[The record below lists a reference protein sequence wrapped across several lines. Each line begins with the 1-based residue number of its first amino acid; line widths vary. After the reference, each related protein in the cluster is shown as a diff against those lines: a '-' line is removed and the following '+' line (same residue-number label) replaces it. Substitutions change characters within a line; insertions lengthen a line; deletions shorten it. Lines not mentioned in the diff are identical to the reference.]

1 MTELDAASY
10 YDTAF
15 EAAQSALVS
24 GELKEFKYLTQI
36 HKLYLELCHHLRR
49 GGSIH

>member
-15 EAAQSALVS
+15 EAAQTALRE
-24 GELKEFKYLTQI
+24 GKLDEFKRLTQL
-36 HKLYLELCHHLRR
+36 HKRYLQLCHHLRR
-49 GGSIH
+49 GGRIH